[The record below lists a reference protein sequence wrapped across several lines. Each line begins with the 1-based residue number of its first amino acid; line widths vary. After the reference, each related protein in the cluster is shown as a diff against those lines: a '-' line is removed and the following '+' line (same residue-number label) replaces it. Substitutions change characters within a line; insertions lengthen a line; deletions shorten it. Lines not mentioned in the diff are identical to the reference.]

1 MSNDGARFQFF
12 HVDKIKTPDGL
23 NGLTAREHEED
34 SDHDLNVQNQEIQK
48 NCFQENVI
56 QKNVPALKKRGLGS
70 CY

>member
-1 MSNDGARFQFF
+1 MSDDVARFQFF

-48 NCFQENVI
+48 NCFQ
-56 QKNVPALKKRGLGS
+56 
-70 CY
+70 